1 MSDLTRGGGGP
12 PSRRSR
18 EARAYRLVVTAAVAG
33 VVAVVGIVL
42 AAVNVLGWAVPLL
55 AALIA
60 GVSWVMFRRTVSTR

>member
-1 MSDLTRGGGGP
+1 VSDLARSSGGP

-18 EARAYRLVVTAAVAG
+18 EARAYRLVVTAGVAG
-33 VVAVVGIVL
+33 VVAVVGIIL

-60 GVSWVMFRRTVSTR
+60 GVSWVMFRRTVSS

>member
-1 MSDLTRGGGGP
+1 MSDLARSSGGP

-18 EARAYRLVVTAAVAG
+18 EARAYRLVVTAGVAG
-33 VVAVVGIVL
+33 VVAVVGIIL

-60 GVSWVMFRRTVSTR
+60 GVSWVMFRRTVSS